1 MEQTENKTQEA
12 NDENALD
19 PITNELLSHDWE
31 EIYGVLFSIKEVADQ
46 RPQKT
51 LQFLVENPKFA
62 MALYQA
68 QMELGIACTQLPS
81 EPVTFSN
88 TVDHLNWGKD
98 QYQRYLTM
106 TLGEFYTLT
115 PDQQEYV
122 KMYRASY
129 GYTPIPIQ

>member
-1 MEQTENKTQEA
+1 MEQTETKTQEA

-31 EIYGVLFSIKEVADQ
+31 EIYGVLFRIKEAADQ
-46 RPQKT
+46 YPQKT
-51 LQFLVENPKFA
+51 LQVLVENPKFA

-81 EPVTFSN
+81 EPVVFPDPN
-88 TVDHLNWGKD
+88 

-129 GYTPIPIQ
+129 GYPPIPIQ